1 MIILIIIPENNS
13 NDFIVETIT
22 LIMLHTHI
30 LDKNSKQNFNY
41 FSIFNFQKI
50 FSQKGLNYPLDIIA
64 IGIKVSMKRGA
75 FETIWSKIRG
85 RPVRCDA
92 MTNFYKA
99 RSAAQS
105 FTIC

>member
-1 MIILIIIPENNS
+1 MSFVNGELIELPVKFLIKLNS
-13 NDFIVETIT
+13 ISKVS
-22 LIMLHTHI
+22 
-30 LDKNSKQNFNY
+30 NSLY
-41 FSIFNFQKI
+41 IRCFSFFNFQKI